1 MGSFFSDQRMKPT
14 MSTIH
19 TSTRLICSLCL
30 ALPASLFAA
39 GMVPETTLLLIDEA
53 NHGGVMSVK
62 NTDSIPTLLY
72 TSIRDI
78 GGDQGVKLNVTQ
90 PVVRLEPGQEQ
101 QVRFILETDKPLSVE
116 QYKRV
121 VFEGIPPKS
130 TDKNVKVGINLRQDL
145 PVLIHPK
152 DLPVVTDAWK
162 LLTWSVT
169 GKEVKVQNPSAY
181 VVRFSTSV
189 TLLPSH
195 TEGLVNK
202 TFILPGE
209 TMTVQTDTPVN
220 GTDNAI
226 EFNPASRYGIE
237 VESFTASLTRQ

>member
-1 MGSFFSDQRMKPT
+1 MGQYSFIDTGPT
-14 MSTIH
+14 AVGPNEAVITANRRRSILPRIAH
-19 TSTRLICSLCL
+19 TDGLSSS
-30 ALPASLFAA
+30 P
-39 GMVPETTLLLIDEA
+39 
-53 NHGGVMSVK
+53 GG
-62 NTDSIPTLLY
+62 P
-72 TSIRDI
+72 

-169 GKEVKVQNPSAY
+169 GKEVKVQSPSAY

>member
-1 MGSFFSDQRMKPT
+1 MERIVKISPLVCALFLT
-14 MSTIH
+14 
-19 TSTRLICSLCL
+19 
-30 ALPASLFAA
+30 LPATIYAA
-39 GMVPETTLLLIDEA
+39 GMVPETTLLMIDEA

-72 TSIRDI
+72 TSINDI
-78 GGDQGVKLNVTQ
+78 EGENGIKLNVTQ

-101 QVRFILETDKPLSVE
+101 QVRFILETKEPLTVE
-116 QYKRV
+116 HYKRV
-121 VFEGIPPKS
+121 IFEGIPPK
-130 TDKNVKVGINLRQDL
+130 TKDKNVKVGINLRQDL

-152 DLPVVTDAWK
+152 NLPVVTDAWK
-162 LLTWSVT
+162 LLTWSVQE
-169 GKEVKVQNPSAY
+169 KEVQVRNTSPY

-195 TEGLVNK
+195 TEGVVNK

-209 TMTVQTDTPVN
+209 TMKVQTNTPI
-220 GTDNAI
+220 GSGDNAV

-237 VESFTASLTRQ
+237 VDKYTAALTR